1 MYLHTAD
8 VQFKHQDLLNSV
20 VNLDAR
26 VDKLVELNV
35 IEQVANLVN
44 TTVLQDAWDRGQKLN
59 VHACVYG
66 LNDGLLRYHS
76 DSRDCGA
83 ACRSVLCAVPW
94 CLPSFGYP

>member
-1 MYLHTAD
+1 M
-8 VQFKHQDLLNSV
+8 
-20 VNLDAR
+20 NLDAR

-66 LNDGLLRYHS
+66 LNDGLLRYMFGFTTGPAYCSALHVVF
-76 DSRDCGA
+76 C
-83 ACRSVLCAVPW
+83 VLRHFQPD
-94 CLPSFGYP
+94 

>member
-1 MYLHTAD
+1 M
-8 VQFKHQDLLNSV
+8 
-20 VNLDAR
+20 NLDAR

-66 LNDGLLRYHS
+66 LNDGLLRYMFGSHDWS
-76 DSRDCGA
+76 CVLQCVTR
-83 ACRSVLCAVPW
+83 RFLCAA
-94 CLPSFGYP
+94 SFPA